1 MREGG
6 ECARAR
12 MLILLLKGEGK
23 ADYESTI
30 NDLKEPAPWAVASG
44 HVTGN
49 LSEPQSS
56 TAFDLYR
63 AALPSPLTLTVSPL
77 AALLALS
84 SPLLHLPSSHACI
97 MHSQGR
103 VLSRRLL
110 VVPSGSPSL
119 PLHAHCSCYQMDSL
133 FGRIGLYRGGQMA
146 PLDRLTTACIMH
158 APEITL
164 PSCVRP
170 SVHSWE
176 LQLILSGA
184 KTNGAEGGR
193 EGSKRRGTRGLARS
207 GQCPV
212 RVSKRN
218 TVSLSLSLSF
228 THTAVRVTS
237 RGLRS

>member
-1 MREGG
+1 
-6 ECARAR
+6 

-110 VVPSGSPSL
+110 VVPPPPALPLSPSML
-119 PLHAHCSCYQMDSL
+119 IARATKWTPCLAVSDSIAVV
-133 FGRIGLYRGGQMA
+133 RW
-146 PLDRLTTACIMH
+146 RLSID
-158 APEITL
+158 
-164 PSCVRP
+164 
-170 SVHSWE
+170 
-176 LQLILSGA
+176 
-184 KTNGAEGGR
+184 
-193 EGSKRRGTRGLARS
+193 
-207 GQCPV
+207 
-212 RVSKRN
+212 
-218 TVSLSLSLSF
+218 
-228 THTAVRVTS
+228 
-237 RGLRS
+237 